1 MESALELFR
10 AKGFD
15 AVTVEE
21 ITRKAGVAKGSFYTY
36 FSTKSDIIV
45 EEFLKIDA
53 YYQSWAQRCL
63 GRYPSA
69 REKLMAFT
77 QAQMKYVRVSI
88 GYTNLKILYAN
99 QTIQSGVE
107 KIITK
112 KERFWHT
119 MIRQTIELGQQSG
132 EFRRDID
139 AEKLAVLFNR
149 SVRGF
154 FLDWCISDAGF
165 DLVQEGVE
173 YVGDWIMM
181 ALQNHAIDV
190 P

>member
-1 MESALELFR
+1 
-10 AKGFD
+10 
-15 AVTVEE
+15 
-21 ITRKAGVAKGSFYTY
+21 
-36 FSTKSDIIV
+36 
-45 EEFLKIDA
+45 
-53 YYQSWAQRCL
+53 
-63 GRYPSA
+63 
-69 REKLMAFT
+69 
-77 QAQMKYVRVSI
+77 
-88 GYTNLKILYAN
+88 
-99 QTIQSGVE
+99 
-107 KIITK
+107 
-112 KERFWHT
+112 

-181 ALQNHAIDV
+181 ALQNHAIDI